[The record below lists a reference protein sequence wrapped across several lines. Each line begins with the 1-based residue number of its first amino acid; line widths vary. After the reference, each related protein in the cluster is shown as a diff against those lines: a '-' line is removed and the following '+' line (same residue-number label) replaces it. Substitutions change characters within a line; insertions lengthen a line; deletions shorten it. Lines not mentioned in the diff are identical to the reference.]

1 MRRAIA
7 QVRATC
13 DTTDVAQA
21 AAADKVQA
29 VYAHHLTQCEA
40 FAYVLEHAPALL
52 LPSDAHVMRP
62 PAGETVGTL
71 LGDGFA
77 ADVAA
82 AVEAAAVEAAA
93 CARARATAGTLV
105 GEGFAAD
112 LAAAVEAA
120 ACARAAS
127 TSNPTEPVSQ
137 GGARAWL
144 PSLAYEMALL
154 ALLASTSDEEVSV
167 EVVDGSRRSRPPY
180 LSQPDWWRT
189 AGCPFGAGAGGACWL
204 KLRDPRASKV
214 RKKRKQNE

>member
-29 VYAHHLTQCEA
+29 VYAHHLTQCKA

-93 CARARATAGTLV
+93 SASARATALV
-105 GEGFAAD
+105 GESFAAD

-167 EVVDGSRRSRPPY
+167 EVVDGSRRVK
-180 LSQPDWWRT
+180 
-189 AGCPFGAGAGGACWL
+189 GGDGGTGVSL
-204 KLRDPRASKV
+204 YRAHV
-214 RKKRKQNE
+214 CVQLVHLP